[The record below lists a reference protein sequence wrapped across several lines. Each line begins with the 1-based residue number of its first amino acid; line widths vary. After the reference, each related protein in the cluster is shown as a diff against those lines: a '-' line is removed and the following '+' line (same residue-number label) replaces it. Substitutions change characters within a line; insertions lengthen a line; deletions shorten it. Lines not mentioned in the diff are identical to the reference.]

1 MKSNSSLLYN
11 CFLIIGDF
19 LSILLAFVVAYV
31 LRVSLDHHRVAHSI
45 SASTYI
51 QAFLII
57 VPIWILF
64 FGLIGLYRS
73 DIIEK
78 RFTEVGKLFIGSF
91 IGILLIIGYSYILNK
106 VIFPAHLVA
115 IYGFVLSFA
124 ILVGFRTTARNL
136 KYYLYKIGYGVTRVL
151 IVGDTEL
158 THYLV
163 ESLFNSTI
171 SGYKIVGI
179 VGPKNHIDTKYKS
192 IPVYE
197 SFELACDSLGTDT
210 IRSIIQTE
218 LYSNP
223 SKNNTVLSYA
233 QTNHCAYRFIPG
245 NTELFVGNIQVELF
259 RSSIPVI
266 SVHQTPLIGW
276 GRIAKRLFDI
286 SLSLLILIVLSP
298 FILVLIIL
306 MLIFDPGPIIFKQKR
321 ISRFNSTFNAYK
333 FRTMKRKYSGRDSVE
348 VFREMGRNDLV
359 EAFQSSKKLT
369 VDPRISRFGRI
380 IRKYS
385 LDEIPQLVNVVKGDI
400 SLVGPRAVIPEELKY
415 YKDKSSLLLSVKTGI
430 TGLAQVSGRS
440 NIDYYERAK
449 IDLYYVQNWS
459 FWLDLTI
466 LFKTVRVVLN
476 RSGAR

>member
-11 CFLIIGDF
+11 VFLIVGDF
-19 LSILLAFVVAYV
+19 FSVLLAFIVAYI
-31 LRVSLDHHRVAHSI
+31 LRVSLDHHRVAHSL
-45 SASTYI
+45 SAYTYF
-51 QAFLII
+51 QAFLIL
-57 VPIWILF
+57 VPIWILI

-78 RFTEVGKLFIGSF
+78 RFAEVGKLFFGSF
-91 IGILLIIGYSYILNK
+91 MGILLIIGYSYGFNK

-115 IYGFVLSFA
+115 FYGFIFSFA
-124 ILVGFRTTARNL
+124 ILVTFRTIARNL
-136 KYYLYKIGYGVTRVL
+136 KYYLYKVGYGVTNVL

-171 SGYKIVGI
+171 SGYKVVGI
-179 VGPKNHIDTKYKS
+179 VGPKQHLDSKYKS
-192 IPVYE
+192 IPV
-197 SFELACDSLGTDT
+197 FETFEIACETLGTDK

-218 LYSNP
+218 LYSGP
-223 SKNNTVLSYA
+223 MRNNIILSYA
-233 QTNHCAYRFIPG
+233 QTNHAAYRFIPG

-286 SLSLLILIVLSP
+286 FLSLLTLIILSP
-298 FILVLIIL
+298 FLLILIIL
-306 MLIFDPGPIIFKQKR
+306 MLILDPGPVIFRQER
-321 ISRFNSTFNAYK
+321 ITRFNTTFNAYK
-333 FRTMKRKYSGRDSVE
+333 FRTMKKELSGRDPVE
-348 VFREMGRNDLV
+348 VFREMNRNDLV
-359 EAFQSSKKLT
+359 KAFQNSEKLT
-369 VDPRISRFGRI
+369 EDPRLSKFGAF

-385 LDEIPQLVNVVKGDI
+385 LDEIPQLVNVIMGEI
-400 SLVGPRAVIPEELKY
+400 SLVGPRAVVPQELKY
-415 YKDKSSLLLSVKTGI
+415 YKDKDSLLLSVKTGI

-440 NIDYYERAK
+440 DIDYYERAK

-466 LFKTVRVVLN
+466 LFKTIRVVLN

>member
-19 LSILLAFVVAYV
+19 FSILLAFVVAYV

-45 SASTYI
+45 SASTFI

-57 VPIWILF
+57 VPIWILI

-91 IGILLIIGYSYILNK
+91 IGILLIIGYSYSLNK

-115 IYGFVLSFA
+115 FYGFVFSFA
-124 ILVGFRTTARNL
+124 ILVGFRTIARNL
-136 KYYLYKIGYGVTRVL
+136 KYYLYKVGYGVTSVL
-151 IVGDTEL
+151 IVGDTDL

-163 ESLFNSTI
+163 ESLFNSAT
-171 SGYKIVGI
+171 SGYKIIGI
-179 VGPKNHIDTKYKS
+179 VGPKNHLDPKYQP

-197 SFELACDSLGTDT
+197 TFESACENLGTDK

-218 LYSNP
+218 LYSSP
-223 SKNNTVLSYA
+223 PKNNMILSYA
-233 QTNHCAYRFIPG
+233 QTNHSAYRFIPG

-266 SVHQTPLIGW
+266 SVHQTPLVGW

-286 SLSLLILIVLSP
+286 LLSLLVLIILSP
-298 FILVLIIL
+298 FMLILIIL
-306 MLIFDPGPIIFKQKR
+306 MLIFDPGPIIFRQER
-321 ISRFNSTFNAYK
+321 ITRFNTTFNAYK
-333 FRTMKRKYSGRDSVE
+333 FRTLKQKYSGRDPIE
-348 VFREMGRNDLV
+348 VFREMHRDDLV
-359 EAFQSSKKLT
+359 EAFQNSKKLT
-369 VDPRISRFGRI
+369 DDPRLSKFGKF
-380 IRKYS
+380 IRRYS
-385 LDEIPQLVNVVKGDI
+385 FDEVPQLINVIMGEI
-400 SLVGPRAVIPEELKY
+400 SLVGPRAVVPEELRY

-440 NIDYYERAK
+440 DIDYYERAK

-466 LFKTVRVVLN
+466 LFKTIRVVLI

>member
-19 LSILLAFVVAYV
+19 LSILLAFVVAYI
-31 LRVSLDHHRVAHSI
+31 LRVSLDHQKLVHSI

-51 QAFLII
+51 QAFFIV
-57 VPIWILF
+57 VPIWILI

-73 DIIEK
+73 NIIEK
-78 RFTEVGKLFIGSF
+78 RFTEVGKLFVGSF

-115 IYGFVLSFA
+115 VYGFIFSFA
-124 ILVGFRTTARNL
+124 ILVGFRTFARNL
-136 KYYLYKIGYGVTRVL
+136 KYYLYKVGYGVTSVL
-151 IVGDTEL
+151 IVGDTNL

-163 ESLFNSTI
+163 ETLYNSTV

-179 VGPKNHIDTKYKS
+179 VGPKEHVDPKYKS
-192 IPVYE
+192 IPVFD
-197 SFELACDSLGTDT
+197 SFEAACDKLGDN

-218 LYSNP
+218 LYSSP
-223 SKNNTVLSYA
+223 VKNNQVLTYA

-245 NTELFVGNIQVELF
+245 NTELFVGNIEVELF

-286 SLSLLILIVLSP
+286 SLSLIILIILSP
-298 FILVLIIL
+298 FMLILIIL
-306 MLIFDPGPIIFKQKR
+306 MMVFDPGSIIFKQKR
-321 ISRFNSTFNAYK
+321 ITRFNTTFNAYK
-333 FRTMKRKYSGRDSVE
+333 FRTLKRKYSGKDPVK
-348 VFREMGRNDLV
+348 VFRDMDRNDLA
-359 EAFQSSKKLT
+359 EAFEHAQKLT
-369 VDPRISRFGRI
+369 DDPRISKYGEFLRRF
-380 IRKYS
+380 S
-385 LDEIPQLVNVVKGDI
+385 LDEITQLINVVKGDI
-400 SLVGPRAVIPEELKY
+400 SLVGPRAVVPQELKY
-415 YKDKSSLLLSVKTGI
+415 YKDKGSLLLSVKTGI

-466 LFKTVRVVLN
+466 LFKTIRVVFN